1 MQRLLVQIVLLL
13 IAVEELFYE
22 CAQRLGAQKEDFVKI
37 LYVATAYAGL
47 DSLLLNGA
55 TRIDGLPPQTKVLR
69 ALVERGDEVDMVI
82 HIDGEAR
89 PLDIACDWLKRLNV
103 IETVFRKQG
112 LMEKLG
118 FIRRMNSI
126 VKRYLA
132 EGNYDFVYLV
142 GDACTRGAR
151 YARLEGVPC
160 GQRLFGSYGMWMLEH
175 HGKIWCLVCHY
186 PRMAPFF
193 TAKEF
198 LLITEDGSDLNRAF
212 DMLGI
217 TSPLYDAYEWTNG
230 VCFPSKTMGLKPSPD
245 FPYDYLFCGSRL
257 ERIKGQKNCIE
268 ILNELN
274 CRGHGDIHLVF
285 AGRVSEQGFDDEL
298 REDAIRYGLGERVH
312 FLGSIPQ
319 DQVWQWAVN
328 AVATLAFNPYSN
340 RGNATI
346 EALAGGAVMIVPKA
360 DKWMDD
366 LVLDWKTG
374 FRVDGVSDSA
384 DRIEWLMADRARS
397 EKIRKNALANTR
409 RVVPTW
415 EKRVQMELDL
425 IDSYAC
431 VNKESLRAN
440 FSPLR

>member
-142 GDACTRGAR
+142 GDACTRGA
-151 YARLEGVPC
+151 G
-160 GQRLFGSYGMWMLEH
+160 H
-175 HGKIWCLVCHY
+175 
-186 PRMAPFF
+186 AP
-193 TAKEF
+193 
-198 LLITEDGSDLNRAF
+198 
-212 DMLGI
+212 
-217 TSPLYDAYEWTNG
+217 P
-230 VCFPSKTMGLKPSPD
+230 
-245 FPYDYLFCGSRL
+245 
-257 ERIKGQKNCIE
+257 
-268 ILNELN
+268 
-274 CRGHGDIHLVF
+274 
-285 AGRVSEQGFDDEL
+285 
-298 REDAIRYGLGERVH
+298 
-312 FLGSIPQ
+312 
-319 DQVWQWAVN
+319 
-328 AVATLAFNPYSN
+328 
-340 RGNATI
+340 
-346 EALAGGAVMIVPKA
+346 
-360 DKWMDD
+360 
-366 LVLDWKTG
+366 
-374 FRVDGVSDSA
+374 
-384 DRIEWLMADRARS
+384 
-397 EKIRKNALANTR
+397 
-409 RVVPTW
+409 
-415 EKRVQMELDL
+415 
-425 IDSYAC
+425 
-431 VNKESLRAN
+431 
-440 FSPLR
+440 

>member
-1 MQRLLVQIVLLL
+1 M
-13 IAVEELFYE
+13 
-22 CAQRLGAQKEDFVKI
+22 KI

-186 PRMAPFF
+186 PRMAPFLSRSRCLSYPGR
-193 TAKEF
+193 TAGKF
-198 LLITEDGSDLNRAF
+198 LYWSNRSGSGACAQ
-212 DMLGI
+212 
-217 TSPLYDAYEWTNG
+217 T
-230 VCFPSKTMGLKPSPD
+230 VGL
-245 FPYDYLFCGSRL
+245 RL
-257 ERIKGQKNCIE
+257 EAEYRFALRCRCQRIGGKYTW
-268 ILNELN
+268 
-274 CRGHGDIHLVF
+274 R
-285 AGRVSEQGFDDEL
+285 
-298 REDAIRYGLGERVH
+298 
-312 FLGSIPQ
+312 
-319 DQVWQWAVN
+319 
-328 AVATLAFNPYSN
+328 TLY
-340 RGNATI
+340 
-346 EALAGGAVMIVPKA
+346 K
-360 DKWMDD
+360 
-366 LVLDWKTG
+366 
-374 FRVDGVSDSA
+374 
-384 DRIEWLMADRARS
+384 
-397 EKIRKNALANTR
+397 
-409 RVVPTW
+409 
-415 EKRVQMELDL
+415 
-425 IDSYAC
+425 
-431 VNKESLRAN
+431 
-440 FSPLR
+440 